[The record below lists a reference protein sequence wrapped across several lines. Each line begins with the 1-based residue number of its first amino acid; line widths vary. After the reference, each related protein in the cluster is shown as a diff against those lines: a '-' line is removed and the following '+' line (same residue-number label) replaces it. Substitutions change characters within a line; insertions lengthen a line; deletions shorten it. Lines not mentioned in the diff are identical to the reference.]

1 MRMKQMIK
9 FIAIALLGLSLT
21 ASAADKNK
29 NDDTYEQLD
38 LLANIFQLVRSEYVD
53 EVQDKEVIEAAIR
66 GMLQSL
72 DPHSNYF
79 SVEDYENIRVQMQGE
94 YGGLGIEVTWDKGLV
109 KVVAPIDDT
118 PADRAGIQGGDYIS
132 HINGASVSDGTL
144 NDAIDKMRGKAN
156 TPIDITVLREGEKA
170 PLEITIIR
178 EKIKM
183 KSVRHRVEAD
193 TIGYIRVSTFNMNS
207 GEGVE
212 EAIQSIRTELGEN
225 LDGYILD
232 LRSNP
237 GGLLLEA
244 QRISDAFLSGGEV
257 VSTRSRRARN
267 NSRLYATAGDLAG
280 GAPVIVLVN
289 NYSASA
295 SEIVAGA
302 LQDHRR
308 AIILGEKTFG
318 KGTVQTEI
326 PLGRRGNQ
334 AVRLTTARYYTPS
347 GKSIQGRG
355 IEPDI
360 EVLTPRSKEAQA
372 IRLRR
377 ESDLSN
383 TIINDQDTV
392 LREGETDPSALPSE
406 PIKDDN
412 GQYIDVQLKHAIKLL
427 KNLKSAPRIDMAQT
441 SN

>member
-1 MRMKQMIK
+1 MRHIKKSLMIG
-9 FIAIALLGLSLT
+9 LVGLSMGVG
-21 ASAADKNK
+21 AADKGS
-29 NDDTYEQLD
+29 NDATYEQLD

-53 EVQDKEVIEAAIR
+53 EVEDKEVIEAAIR
-66 GMLQSL
+66 GMLHSL

-79 SVEDYENIRVQMQGE
+79 SVDDYENIRVQMQGE
-94 YGGLGIEVTWDKGLV
+94 YGGLGIEVTWDNGLV

-132 HINGASVSDGTL
+132 HINGVSVSDGTL

-156 TPIDITVLREGEKA
+156 TEINITVLREGEKA
-170 PLEITIIR
+170 PLEIMIVR

-183 KSVRHRVEAD
+183 KTVRHRVEND
-193 TIGYIRVSTFNMNS
+193 TIGYIRVSTFNMNA

-212 EAIQSIRTELGEN
+212 EALKALKDELGDD

-244 QRISDAFLSGGEV
+244 QRISDAFLTGGEV

-267 NSRLYATAGDLAG
+267 NSRLYASAGDLAE

-308 AIILGEKTFG
+308 AIVLGEKTFG

-326 PLGRRGNQ
+326 PLGRRGDQ

-372 IRLRR
+372 LRLRR
-377 ESDLSN
+377 ESDLNN
-383 TIINDQDTV
+383 TIINDQDSV
-392 LREGETDPSALPSE
+392 SRAGETDPAAVPSE
-406 PIKDDN
+406 PI
-412 GQYIDVQLKHAIKLL
+412 
-427 KNLKSAPRIDMAQT
+427 
-441 SN
+441 